1 MERTICSNG
10 ESLDIP
16 ALDRLLALPGATTS
30 IFHLGNDEALEAV
43 IQGTVWLRV
52 SAVAA
57 YRGNLAFLREGEV
70 GAAVPG
76 FWDAAREDY
85 RSMMTRVRGRGRVYL
100 SGIGER
106 VTIVHA
112 GTEAVIIAQSDA
124 RRFDLADPR
133 SNSGAPDHG
142 GQEESPLL
150 ALRALRQPLGLPV
163 FRGVPL
169 YCDAARTVSW
179 SGELQPELAPGVRI
193 RRHGQRR
200 VEDALQMKFDG
211 EGTVAIGGAE

>member
-16 ALDRLLALPGATTS
+16 ALDRLLAQPYATTS
-30 IFHLGNDEALEAV
+30 VFFLGADEVLEAV
-43 IQGTVWLRV
+43 IEGTVWVRV
-52 SAVAA
+52 SGIAA
-57 YRGNLAFLREGEV
+57 YRGNLSFLREGEV
-70 GAAVPG
+70 VAAVPG

-85 RSMMTRVRGRGRVYL
+85 RSMMTRVRGRGRIYL

-112 GTEAVIIAQSDA
+112 GAEAVIIAQSDA
-124 RRFDLADPR
+124 RRFDLAE
-133 SNSGAPDHG
+133 STSKAAAADHG

-179 SGELQPELAPGVRI
+179 SGELQPELSPGIRV

-200 VEDALQMKFDG
+200 IEDALQMKFDG
-211 EGTVAIGGAE
+211 EGTVSIGGSD

>member
-1 MERTICSNG
+1 MERTISSNG

-16 ALDRLLALPGATTS
+16 ALDRLLAQPHATTS
-30 IFHLGNDEALEAV
+30 VFYLGADEVLEAV
-43 IQGTVWLRV
+43 IEGTVWVRV
-52 SAVAA
+52 SAIAA
-57 YRGNLAFLREGEV
+57 YRGNLSFLREGEV
-70 GAAVPG
+70 VAAVPG

-85 RSMMTRVRGRGRVYL
+85 RSMMTRVRGRGRIYL

-112 GTEAVIIAQSDA
+112 GVEAVIIAQSDA
-124 RRFDLADPR
+124 RRFDLVETNTNTEP
-133 SNSGAPDHG
+133 SDHE
-142 GQEESPLL
+142 GQESPLL

-169 YCDAARTVSW
+169 YCDAARTVNW
-179 SGELQPELAPGVRI
+179 SGELQPELSPGIRV

-200 VEDALQMKFDG
+200 IEDALQMKFDG
-211 EGTVAIGGAE
+211 EGTVTIGGAE